1 MENINWDDLANQAA
15 SQADDQFKALMASL
29 TSLKVSEID
38 AFIAQS
44 SITNANAV
52 KVLQQINDAT
62 ASNNQ
67 KADAIANVDKGVNFL
82 VSLVSKVV

>member
-67 KADAIANVDKGVNFL
+67 KADAIANVGKGVNFL

>member
-1 MENINWDDLANQAA
+1 MDNINWDDLANQAA
-15 SQADDQFKALMASL
+15 SQTDDQFKTQMASL
-29 TSLKVSEID
+29 TNLKVSEIE

-67 KADAIANVDKGVNFL
+67 KAGAIANVDKGVNFL
-82 VSLVSKVV
+82 VSLVSKIV